1 MVDGWIV
8 NATLGALVLL
18 SAVTWTIAWI
28 KLRQDRLL
36 LRAMKT
42 FEKEFFAARTWPQL
56 QALTGQASGPLAG
69 ISAAGVG
76 AVQDVLDCGPGDLMD
91 PQLNVERAL
100 HQAIQE
106 QLRTQERGLSEL
118 ATIGSI
124 SPFVGLF
131 GTVWGIMNALTH
143 IGETGQA
150 SIDVV
155 AGPVGEALI
164 ATAVGIAVAV
174 PAVLFYNLLLRK
186 QKLRV
191 TQMEAFVDAFT
202 RVAMRHLAATR
213 TALKGAA

>member
-1 MVDGWIV
+1 MVDGLIV

-28 KLRQDRLL
+28 KLRQDALL

-42 FEKEFFAARTWPQL
+42 FEKAFFAARTWPQL
-56 QALTGQASGPLAG
+56 QVLTQQTSGPLAG

-91 PQLNVERAL
+91 PQLIVERAL

-106 QLRTQERGLSEL
+106 QLRAQERGLSEL

-131 GTVWGIMNALTH
+131 GTVWGIMNALTR

-202 RVAMRHLAATR
+202 RVAMRHLAA
-213 TALKGAA
+213 LKGAA